1 MDRMGQI
8 NELLRTF
15 STSTPDIEGTAIIS
29 NDGLMIAS
37 RLATGF
43 EEERVGA
50 MAAAIL
56 SLGERSSREMGRGEL
71 EQAYVQ
77 GKDGYVLLARA
88 TEDTLVM
95 VLTTSRAKLG
105 LVFLDTNRLLTEIKK
120 VL

>member
-1 MDRMGQI
+1 MGQI
-8 NELLRTF
+8 DDLLRVF

-37 RLATGF
+37 RLSAGF

-56 SLGERSSREMGRGEL
+56 SLGERSSQEMGRGEL

-77 GKDGYVLLARA
+77 GKDGYVLLSRV
-88 TEDTLVM
+88 TEDTLLM
-95 VLTTSRAKLG
+95 VLTTRKAKLG
-105 LVFLDTNRLLTEIKK
+105 LVFLDVSRLLTAIRK